1 MESIRFV
8 AKKEIS
14 ETPVLNVLAKG
25 IKVFYVNRNGN
36 AVRALLDCLKCLKNG
51 EKLAIYPE
59 GTRNKVNEEIQPFK
73 HGAAAMAIK
82 TKTPVIPMV
91 IYHRPK
97 FFRMTHV
104 LIGDPVEL
112 TEYYDRKLSE
122 EELAQADEKLRQI
135 MIKMRSDHTEYLQ
148 NKKKGNKA

>member
-1 MESIRFV
+1 
-8 AKKEIS
+8 
-14 ETPVLNVLAKG
+14 
-25 IKVFYVNRNGN
+25 
-36 AVRALLDCLKCLKNG
+36 
-51 EKLAIYPE
+51 
-59 GTRNKVNEEIQPFK
+59 
-73 HGAAAMAIK
+73 
-82 TKTPVIPMV
+82 MV

-135 MIKMRSDHTEYLQ
+135 MIKMLVTLSGAPRFLAMFSNL
-148 NKKKGNKA
+148 